1 MGGRSDDAVARSPA
15 RRVQAEREKAD
26 ALTMATDPGGAF
38 SGAAELTKVI
48 RPAAVVPE
56 SSAAAI
62 MAELTSRDVAR
73 GGVWNVSTTL
83 WQRYSGPWDGVC
95 GTTGSAVLIGSI
107 AVAYETPVRN
117 HITIYRVTVTEAGR
131 DQGWTVEG
139 LCDEALGYGGLTLD
153 VCPRAELMS
162 PPSRDPFKARRGL

>member
-1 MGGRSDDAVARSPA
+1 
-15 RRVQAEREKAD
+15 
-26 ALTMATDPGGAF
+26 MATDPGGAS

-56 SSAAAI
+56 ARAAAI
-62 MAELTSRDVAR
+62 IQQLESRDVAR
-73 GGVWNVSTTL
+73 GGVWIVSTTL
-83 WQRYSGPWDGVC
+83 WQRYSGAWDGIG

-117 HITIYRVTVTEAGR
+117 HITIYRVTITEGGR
-131 DQGWTVEG
+131 DLGWTVEA

-153 VCPRAELMS
+153 ACPRPDLMA
-162 PPSRDPFKARRGL
+162 PPSRDPFRARRGL